1 MKCEIFTAEAG
12 AGSYPEPPY
21 VPEPELPECEEC
33 YETRDVAI
41 VDGHALCPHCK
52 ADYIFR
58 HADYDDYMRFILDN
72 LAERTEFFVKWYFD
86 NLSDFEKQDAVRFY
100 FENWVP
106 QKEREIQATSYVS
119 ECKPDFADFM
129 ERMAKRYGGV

>member
-1 MKCEIFTAEAG
+1 MNEIFTAEAG

-41 VDGHALCPHCK
+41 VDGHALCPYCK

-86 NLSDFEKQDAVRFY
+86 NLSDFEKQDVVRLY
-100 FENWVP
+100 FENRVP

-119 ECKPDFADFM
+119 EYKPDFADFM
-129 ERMAKRYGGV
+129 ERTAKQYGGV